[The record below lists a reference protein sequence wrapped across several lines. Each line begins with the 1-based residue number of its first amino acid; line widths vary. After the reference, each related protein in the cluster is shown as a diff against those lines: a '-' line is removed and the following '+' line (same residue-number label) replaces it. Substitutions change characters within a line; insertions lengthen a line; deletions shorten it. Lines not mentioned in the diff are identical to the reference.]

1 MKLALISKVLV
12 KMKKRQQLQVQFLDF
27 YFLHNKSS
35 DLQLGSTDSS
45 NLEKLRPAR
54 QTSDFVSHS
63 AKDKEVHGF
72 LTC

>member
-45 NLEKLRPAR
+45 NLKKA
-54 QTSDFVSHS
+54 QTSETDFRFCLSL
-63 AKDKEVHGF
+63 GQG
-72 LTC
+72 